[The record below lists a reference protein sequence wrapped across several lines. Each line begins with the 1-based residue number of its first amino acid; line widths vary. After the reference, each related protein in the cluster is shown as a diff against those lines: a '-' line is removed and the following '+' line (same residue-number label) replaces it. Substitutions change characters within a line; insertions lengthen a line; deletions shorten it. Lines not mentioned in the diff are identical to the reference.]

1 MIVTILSYRTN
12 EFQTTMLFD
21 EYEYYN
27 IYQLTVIEFHIRLG
41 LNSFNPYVLPLSLV
55 DRHTHHALEN

>member
-21 EYEYYN
+21 ECEYYN
-27 IYQLTVIEFHIRLG
+27 IYQLTDIEFNIRLE
-41 LNSFNPYVLPLSLV
+41 LDSFNLTFYLFQ
-55 DRHTHHALEN
+55 